1 MMMNHE
7 EYEEGGDNVD
17 DPNTLFDQAKI
28 DLDAAKADLDAH
40 QTELEMA
47 QERYNDANSRYKDAM
62 QRFLEADLTRNCRW
76 NQMVSYKTYII
87 NIFDILDTLP
97 LIYLLL
103 L

>member
-1 MMMNHE
+1 MNHD
-7 EYEEGGDNVD
+7 EYEGGDNVD
-17 DPNTLFDQAKI
+17 DPNTLFDQAKM

-76 NQMVSYKTYII
+76 NQMVSESC
-87 NIFDILDTLP
+87 
-97 LIYLLL
+97 IYCFTRIHLLHFSHA
-103 L
+103 

>member
-1 MMMNHE
+1 MI
-7 EYEEGGDNVD
+7 YNVD
-17 DPNTLFDQAKI
+17 GDPNTLFDQAKM

-47 QERYNDANSRYKDAM
+47 QESYNDANSRYKDAM

-87 NIFDILDTLP
+87 NIL
-97 LIYLLL
+97 
-103 L
+103 

>member
-1 MMMNHE
+1 
-7 EYEEGGDNVD
+7 
-17 DPNTLFDQAKI
+17 
-28 DLDAAKADLDAH
+28 
-40 QTELEMA
+40 MA

-87 NIFDILDTLP
+87 TIAFHQGTQTLLPDIFDILDTLP
-97 LIYLLL
+97 LLYLLL